1 VIAPSPGVA
10 AVLADLGVT
19 SEIKVIPNGIELA
32 PFQTPAAA
40 RSRAELGLPENDIV
54 LMYLGR
60 LGPEKNLAFLLR
72 AFNGVAAA
80 CPEVV
85 LALVGDGPETDN
97 LRDQAQKA
105 GLAARVLFLGQVPH
119 DDVPSYLR
127 AADVFVTAS
136 ETEVHPFSLIEA
148 MAAGL
153 PALGIIS
160 PGVGDTIEDGKNGL
174 LSTSDLAVFTAK
186 LVRLVMEPD
195 LRRVLAREALET
207 SKQYDIQRTAGLV
220 LREYE
225 RLASQRTQ
233 RMRGWS
239 GVSQRLRQLWP

>member
-1 VIAPSPGVA
+1 
-10 AVLADLGVT
+10 
-19 SEIKVIPNGIELA
+19 
-32 PFQTPAAA
+32 
-40 RSRAELGLPENDIV
+40 ELGLPEGKVV

-60 LGPEKNLAFLLR
+60 LGPEKNLAFLVR
-72 AFNGVAAA
+72 AFGGVAAA
-80 CPEVV
+80 CPTAV
-85 LALVGDGPETDN
+85 LALVGNGPETDN

-105 GLAARVLFLGQVPH
+105 GLATRVLFLGQVPH
-119 DDVPSYLR
+119 SAVPNYLR

-160 PGVGDTIEDGKNGL
+160 PGVADTIEDGKNGL

-195 LRRVLAREALET
+195 LRRTL
-207 SKQYDIQRTAGLV
+207 
-220 LREYE
+220 
-225 RLASQRTQ
+225 
-233 RMRGWS
+233 
-239 GVSQRLRQLWP
+239 